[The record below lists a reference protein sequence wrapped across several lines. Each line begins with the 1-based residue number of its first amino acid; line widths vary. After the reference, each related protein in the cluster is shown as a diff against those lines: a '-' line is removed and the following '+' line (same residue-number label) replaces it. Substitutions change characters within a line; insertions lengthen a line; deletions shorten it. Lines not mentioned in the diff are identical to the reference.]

1 MSNTLGKVLIFAVG
15 AAIGSAV
22 TWKIVTTKYDQLI
35 QEEIDSVKEAFS
47 RDEEEMVENAKN
59 YVDILNEQNYNTNEK
74 TEEKG
79 GTDSMERPYVISP
92 DEFSEFDDY
101 ETVSLTYFADSVLT
115 DEDYNLIEDIDNIV
129 GEESLDH
136 FGDYEDDSVFVR
148 NDRLKTDYEIL
159 MDERRF
165 ADLMNPED

>member
-1 MSNTLGKVLIFAVG
+1 MSNTLSKLFIFAAG
-15 AAIGSAV
+15 AAIGSVV
-22 TWKIVTTKYDQLI
+22 TWKVVKTKYDQLI

-59 YVDILNEQNYNTNEK
+59 YVDILNDQGYSTET

-79 GTDSMERPYVISP
+79 GVDSVERPYVISP
-92 DEFSEFDDY
+92 DEFAEFDDY
-101 ETVSLTYFADSVLT
+101 ETISLTYFADEVLT
-115 DEDYNLIEDIDNIV
+115 DEDYNPIEDVDNVV

-159 MDERRF
+159 LDTRRF
-165 ADLMNPED
+165 EDVMNPED